1 MKRKRTKSKTTLV
14 YLRWF
19 DSSITRGETC
29 LPEDAAGILENE
41 SAGVFVSEDKKSIT
55 IAMDRCQET
64 GGLRCTLCVPKVNLR
79 SVRRF
84 RV

>member
-1 MKRKRTKSKTTLV
+1 MRTKKVGTTLV

-29 LPEDAAGILENE
+29 SAEEAAGILENE
-41 SAGVFVSEDKKSIT
+41 SAGVLVAEDEKSIT
-55 IAMDRCQET
+55 IAMDRCPET
-64 GGLRCTLCVPKVNLR
+64 GGLRCTLCVPRVNLR

-84 RV
+84 SV